1 MYHEAAK
8 MVDAGLT
15 HPSDSSN
22 PYSGFDQA
30 CDDFFEFLKAMSS
43 SEETKVKVE
52 QYFRGK
58 IASCEVSF

>member
-8 MVDAGLT
+8 MIDARLT

-22 PYSGFDQA
+22 PYSGFGQA
-30 CDDFFEFLKAMSS
+30 CDAFFEFLEALSC
-43 SEETKVKVE
+43 SEETKVRVE

-58 IASCEVSF
+58 IAFCKVNF